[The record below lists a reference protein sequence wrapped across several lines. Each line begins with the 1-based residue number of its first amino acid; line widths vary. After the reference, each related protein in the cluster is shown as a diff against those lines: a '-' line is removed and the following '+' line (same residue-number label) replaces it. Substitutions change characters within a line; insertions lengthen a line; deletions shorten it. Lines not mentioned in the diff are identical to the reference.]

1 MVDAWQ
7 SWGELVLAP
16 GAVRGGSTAA
26 LLTSFADA
34 GRAMFADPPGC
45 ALEHLGSFA
54 IGGYT
59 AVQRPGGPPAPDR
72 DFRFFPFPG
81 SGGAG
86 PSEVSADLAGMFR
99 DTPAGRRLMVYLA
112 GAAGQRSWPS
122 GGTTFSVHQRL
133 VDQDVYRSDVT
144 RRIATT
150 LAKGGALCFDAS
162 DLMPS
167 AMTSAFY
174 QAVLEYLAHPDR
186 LGSLLGQ
193 LDQVRRGIGREQWL
207 DLPC

>member
-1 MVDAWQ
+1 
-7 SWGELVLAP
+7 
-16 GAVRGGSTAA
+16 
-26 LLTSFADA
+26 
-34 GRAMFADPPGC
+34 
-45 ALEHLGSFA
+45 
-54 IGGYT
+54 
-59 AVQRPGGPPAPDR
+59 
-72 DFRFFPFPG
+72 
-81 SGGAG
+81 
-86 PSEVSADLAGMFR
+86 
-99 DTPAGRRLMVYLA
+99 
-112 GAAGQRSWPS
+112 
-122 GGTTFSVHQRL
+122 VHQRL

-150 LAKGGALCFDAS
+150 LAKGSALCFDAS

-193 LDQVRRGIGREQWL
+193 LDQVRRVIGGEQWL